1 MSPLLFV
8 AEKRPN
14 LFPLTTFRIQEILL
28 RITIEQTQQTPSS
41 IQRSIQHAGKDAMFA
56 GTGFKQEVE
65 KHLLKIQSVR
75 WILRKLVL
83 RWLFRRLAPCT
94 TEDIVTLEPIKAPI
108 HIVDWATRH
117 IYSFEEKTLHQDIT
131 ASLQHSDGIF
141 AYPIRPKNPLTN
153 LPLTLGQV
161 VCVWESLARASFPLS
176 SVVSQYRSVQFD
188 HKRFVEEYS
197 TPLSVLSM
205 KRCILNPLDREGA
218 DILFDFIENAYDY
231 NNIYLSHASRNK
243 IYTLIYSHKDNDFLR
258 AFRRKCIEYNYS
270 VLVRRY
276 STVELLQELY
286 RIYRSCMPIMRT
298 HVAK

>member
-14 LFPLTTFRIQEILL
+14 LFPLASFRIQDILL

-41 IQRSIQHAGKDAMFA
+41 IQRSIEHAGKNTMFA
-56 GTGFKQEVE
+56 GTTFKKEVE
-65 KHLLKIQSVR
+65 KHLLSIQSVR
-75 WILRKLVL
+75 WILRKVVL
-83 RWLFRRLAPCT
+83 RWMYRRLAPCT

-117 IYSFEEKTLHQDIT
+117 IYSFEEKTLHSDIT
-131 ASLQHSDGIF
+131 ASLQHSDGLF
-141 AYPIRPKNPLTN
+141 ATPLRPKNPLTN
-153 LPLTLGQV
+153 LPLTLGQL
-161 VCVWESLARASFPLS
+161 VCVWDSLARASFPVS
-176 SVVSQYRSVQFD
+176 SVVSQYRSVHFD
-188 HKRFVEEYS
+188 HTRFVEEYS

-205 KRCILNPLDREGA
+205 KRCIMNPLDPDGA

-231 NNIYLSHASRNK
+231 NNISLSYSSRNR

-286 RIYRSCMPIMRT
+286 RTYRSCMSIIRAN
-298 HVAK
+298 VAK

>member
-8 AEKRPN
+8 VEKRAN
-14 LFPLTTFRIQEILL
+14 LFPLAAFRIKDILL
-28 RITIEQTQQTPSS
+28 RVTVEQTLQTPSS
-41 IQRSIQHAGKDAMFA
+41 IQRSIDHAGKDAMFA
-56 GTGFKQEVE
+56 GTPFKQEVE
-65 KHLLKIQSVR
+65 KQLLSIQSVR

-83 RWLFRRLAPCT
+83 RWLYRRLAPCT

-108 HIVDWATRH
+108 HIVDWSTRH

-153 LPLTLGQV
+153 LPLTLGQL
-161 VCVWESLARASFPLS
+161 VCIWDSLARASFPLS
-176 SVVSQYRSVQFD
+176 SVVSQYRSVQFN
-188 HKRFVEEYS
+188 HKHFVEEYS

-205 KRCILNPLDREGA
+205 KRCILNPLDLEGA

-231 NNIYLSHASRNK
+231 NTIPLSNSSRKK
-243 IYTLIYSHKDNDFLR
+243 IYTQIYSHKDNDCLR

-286 RIYRSCMPIMRT
+286 RIYRSCMPIIRAY
-298 HVAK
+298 VVR

>member
-8 AEKRPN
+8 AEKRAN
-14 LFPLTTFRIQEILL
+14 LFPLAAFRIKDILL
-28 RITIEQTQQTPSS
+28 RVTVEQTLQTPSS
-41 IQRSIQHAGKDAMFA
+41 IQRSIEYAGKDAMFA
-56 GTGFKQEVE
+56 GTRFKQEVE
-65 KHLLKIQSVR
+65 KHLLYIQSVR

-83 RWLFRRLAPCT
+83 RWLYKRLAPCT

-117 IYSFEEKTLHQDIT
+117 VYSFEEKTLHQDIT

-161 VCVWESLARASFPLS
+161 VCVWASLARASFPVS

-231 NNIYLSHASRNK
+231 NAISLSHTSRKK
-243 IYTLIYSHKDNDFLR
+243 IYTQIYSHKDNDFLR

-276 STVELLQELY
+276 SAVELLQELY
-286 RIYRSCMPIMRT
+286 RIYRSCMPIIRGYGI
-298 HVAK
+298 K